1 MVMADAKEGYLI
13 WDRYIHWIDE
23 SLLIFQTKSVILLL
37 VILSATAGTT
47 RMEDPTAENGSVYQS
62 ALELNDTSSDDQ
74 TKTPVISEEGDS
86 AGIANEMNDAA
97 PDTKKIND
105 EAPPKS
111 TALLPSES
119 YEDIAPVQYPT
130 IRRKDGK
137 ASKFHVYC
145 TGCKGE
151 DKNGVYFIHPLLH
164 LPICSR
170 CNRDYHSGT
179 FELDEEGLNEIFCR
193 WCGQGEGDLL
203 ACDTCPKSFCSRCL
217 GKEEV
222 EEGLSAPSWS
232 CLVCD
237 PTKLHAVCER
247 NHWLSWKITAL
258 RTFRTLPRIHRMP
271 PRSSKLKAR
280 EVVSEALGLRQHST
294 RKRTSK
300 AQTVQRYRSP
310 GARSAS
316 LKSNTGNG
324 VVDERPGR
332 YRCFSTNNKQKLF
345 VFPVP
350 PPTKTEPPPERP
362 KRNLRK
368 RKNPTEE
375 KPLVVPYN
383 LNVAEARSLPGR
395 LLYCTACKCP
405 ASASAATKY
414 FVHPLLHVPVCIT
427 CHRQYMLGEFVV
439 EDGNEWFCRW
449 CGQGQGA
456 LFLCDTC
463 PKSFCSRCLGANEIQ
478 RIRSLQSGATSSA
491 NATQAKG
498 MYSCYCCDPSSFD
511 RVCDKNAYWQLWRDT
526 GRRLWDAAHAAQLQ
540 RQELNATDDD
550 GADDGAASE
559 TMDLESEDTSWS
571 PSSVEGSR
579 SGDSY
584 RPSSYKAAALTS
596 THKRSSGRHRS
607 KRSRPSAMSLLP
619 DHVLIAHAAAENA
632 PAGQAHET
640 ADDGREDR
648 FLAADA
654 PAWTHFL
661 IQHRQH
667 PVANTN
673 NGSNLQAAMPLAAA
687 AVFHD
692 AADADDDDSSL
703 HSLSS
708 GRASPVEIDPQR
720 LPMHQLIPRP
730 PLPPPAT
737 ALSLSSSS
745 SSPPPSE
752 IAAEVDEAAEAAPAA
767 VAAASVAMEEISA
780 AVTVAPVEAESTIVD
795 DEVVFEE
802 TPAVEASSIVVPSS
816 PAVVDNAQSTAEDTN
831 KPMGSPDE
839 PSALVVISMV
849 SPPEHEETSV
859 VVAVE
864 SAESAPGGSLT
875 I

>member
-1 MVMADAKEGYLI
+1 
-13 WDRYIHWIDE
+13 
-23 SLLIFQTKSVILLL
+23 
-37 VILSATAGTT
+37 
-47 RMEDPTAENGSVYQS
+47 MEDPMTENGSLAHS
-62 ALELNDTSSDDQ
+62 ALELDDSSSDDQ
-74 TKTPVISEEGDS
+74 TKTQTVSIEGDS
-86 AGIANEMNDAA
+86 AGTTNNLNETDPAIVKIIDDAPA
-97 PDTKKIND
+97 
-105 EAPPKS
+105 KS
-111 TALLPSES
+111 TALLPTES

-130 IRRKDGK
+130 IRRKDGQV
-137 ASKFHVYC
+137 SKFHVYC
-145 TGCKGE
+145 TGCKCE
-151 DKNGVYFIHPLLH
+151 DENGVYFIHPLLH

-170 CNRDYHSGT
+170 CNLDYHSGT

-203 ACDTCPKSFCSRCL
+203 ACDTCTKSFCSRCL

-237 PTKLHAVCER
+237 PAKLHAVCER
-247 NHWLSWKITAL
+247 NHWLPWKITAL

-280 EVVSEALGLRQHST
+280 EVVSEALGLRQYST

-300 AQTVQRYRSP
+300 AQTVQRSRTSA
-310 GARSAS
+310 ARSAP
-316 LKSNTGNG
+316 LKPNAVNG
-324 VVDERPGR
+324 IVDEQTGR
-332 YRCFSTNNKQKLF
+332 YRCFSTNNQQKLF

-350 PPTKTEPPPERP
+350 PPTKTVPPSEERQSKP
-362 KRNLRK
+362 TRNLRK
-368 RKNPTEE
+368 RKNAAEE
-375 KPLVVPYN
+375 KPLVVPYH

-414 FVHPLLHVPVCIT
+414 FVHPLLHVPVCTT

-478 RIRSLQSGATSSA
+478 RIRSLQGGAASSVD
-491 NATQAKG
+491 ATHATG
-498 MYSCYCCDPSSFD
+498 VYSCYCCDPSSFD
-511 RVCDKNAYWQLWRDT
+511 RLCDKNAYWLLWRDT
-526 GRRLWDAAHAAQLQ
+526 GRRLWDAAHAAKLQ
-540 RQELNATDDD
+540 RQELNATDNDD
-550 GADDGAASE
+550 ADDAVASE
-559 TMDLESEDTSWS
+559 TIDLVSEDTSWA

-584 RPSSYKAAALTS
+584 RPSSYKAAAPMTTDRRTS
-596 THKRSSGRHRS
+596 RHRS

-619 DHVLIAHAAAENA
+619 DHVLIAHAAPEKA
-632 PAGQAHET
+632 PADQANET
-640 ADDGREDR
+640 ANGREDR

-661 IQHRQH
+661 IQHRKH
-667 PVANTN
+667 PTEDTAD
-673 NGSNLQAAMPLAAA
+673 GSDLQAAMSFAAA

-708 GRASPVEIDPQR
+708 GRASLAATDPHYLPV
-720 LPMHQLIPRP
+720 HQLIPRP
-730 PLPPPAT
+730 PPPPTT

-745 SSPPPSE
+745 SSPPPTSM
-752 IAAEVDEAAEAAPAA
+752 AAETIEEAPSADS
-767 VAAASVAMEEISA
+767 AASMATEEVSA
-780 AVTVAPVEAESTIVD
+780 TVTVAPTEAESTIVD
-795 DEVVFEE
+795 DDVVFEE
-802 TPAVEASSIVVPSS
+802 TPAVEVSSIVVKSS
-816 PAVVDNAQSTAEDTN
+816 PAVINEAQSTAEETN
-831 KPMGSPDE
+831 KPTAIADE
-839 PSALVVISMV
+839 PSALAAITTV
-849 SPPEHEETSV
+849 SPPGHEETSGA
-859 VVAVE
+859 VAVE
-864 SAESAPGGSLT
+864 PTEHPPGSSSM
-875 I
+875 